1 MPESD
6 VLSAAIG
13 HIKYKVDSMDRT
25 LEHLLLVNRN
35 QIMTEVLDRFN
46 SDPSLVKI
54 YKTIDGIKTQKEI
67 AANIGIS
74 EATVSKRL
82 RILLDLDLIEMVRS
96 TPEGKVYQYT
106 KMERLFKISRELD
119 KLEK

>member
-54 YKTIDGIKTQKEI
+54 YKTIDGI
-67 AANIGIS
+67 S